1 VDDTVEREFTEFV
14 TDRAHVL
21 LQVAYALT
29 GDQHAAEDLLQGALA
44 KAFARWRHIEGAP
57 EAYVRRILYRDH
69 VSAWRRFGRREIPVA
84 DPPDRAAADQ
94 PGPDAA
100 LRLAVSTALLALP
113 PRQRAV
119 LVLRY
124 LEDRSLE
131 ETAALLGCST
141 GTVASQASRALA
153 KLRALVPGL
162 AELTD
167 RPRPVAVPAHAD
179 ADQDVPTEVP
189 R

>member
-1 VDDTVEREFTEFV
+1 VGDTVEREFTEFV
-14 TDRAHVL
+14 TGRAHAL

-44 KAFARWRHIEGAP
+44 KALVRWRHIEGAP

-84 DPPDRAAADQ
+84 EPPERPAPDQ
-94 PGPDAA
+94 PEAA
-100 LRLAVSTALLALP
+100 LRLAARAALLALP

-119 LVLRY
+119 QVLRY

-131 ETAALLGCST
+131 ETAALLGCTT
-141 GTVASQASRALA
+141 GTVGSQASRALA

-162 AELTD
+162 AELPEG
-167 RPRPVAVPAHAD
+167 PRPAAASARAD
-179 ADQDVPTEVP
+179 ADEDVPMGVQ